1 VLVQKYYKSD
11 RLVPD
16 KDIDNCGLFGV
27 MNISGKRFGGEMAV
41 NAIKNMKVRGNGLG
55 GGFAIYGLYPEYK
68 DYYSLHIMFQDKNLE
83 AKRKTEEFLTDHF
96 YVVYDEEIPTNPE
109 VNVFSPP
116 LVWRYFVK
124 PQKKNEE
131 LNVPDDEYVVS
142 KVMYLNTEV
151 KDVYVFSSGKNMGV
165 FKGVGFPEEIA
176 DYFMLEKL
184 YEGYIW
190 TVHSRFPTNTPGW
203 WGGAHPFSMLDWT
216 VVHNGE
222 ISSYGTNRRFL
233 ELHDFY
239 CTLHTDTEVMAYA
252 VDLLMRR
259 QGLPIEVVAKIFA
272 PPMWDAIEHMSD
284 KEKELYTTLRMV
296 YAPLLMNGPFTVVIA
311 HHNEMIG
318 LTDRIRLRPITAGA
332 KGDFVFLSSEEMAI
346 RSVCPDL
353 EMAWTPAGGEPV
365 VARLNTQ
372 DHLKSLNKSI

>member
-1 VLVQKYYKSD
+1 MLVQKHYASE
-11 RLVPD
+11 RLMPD

-27 MNISGKRFGGEMAV
+27 MNVSGRRFGGEMAI

-55 GGFAIYGLYPEYK
+55 GGFGIYGLYPEYE
-68 DYYSLHIMFQDKNLE
+68 DYYALHIMFQDKNLD
-83 AKRKTEEFLTDHF
+83 AKRKTEEILTENF

-109 VNVFSPP
+109 VKVFCPP

-142 KVMYLNTEV
+142 KVMYMNTEV
-151 KDVYVFSSGKNMGV
+151 EDVYVFSSGKNMGV

-176 DYFMLEKL
+176 DYFMLDKL

-222 ISSYGTNRRFL
+222 ISSYGTNKRFL

-259 QGLPIEVVAKIFA
+259 QQLPIEVVAKIFA
-272 PPMWDAIEHMSD
+272 PPMWDAIDRMND
-284 KEKELYTTLRMV
+284 KEKEFYRTLRMV

-353 EMAWTPAGGEPV
+353 ELAWTPAGGEPV
-365 VARLNTQ
+365 VARLNTK